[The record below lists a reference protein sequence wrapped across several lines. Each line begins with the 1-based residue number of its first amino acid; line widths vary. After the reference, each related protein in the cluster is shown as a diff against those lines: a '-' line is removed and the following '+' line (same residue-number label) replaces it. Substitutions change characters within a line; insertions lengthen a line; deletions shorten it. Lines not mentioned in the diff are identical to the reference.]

1 MEGSAPHVSH
11 PCLGPVGQLRGS
23 VIMVIAEVQKRK
35 SSGGTL

>member
-11 PCLGPVGQLRGS
+11 PCLGPVGQLVS